1 MTTYVG
7 IDIAK
12 EVHWVCAID
21 VMGKTLLD
29 RKLLN
34 TTEDLNQL
42 VEELRA
48 LPEPLRVGI
57 DVLGGIAALA
67 QVVLLDAD
75 MALVHVPG
83 LAVNRARQG
92 TVGGESKSDPRDARV
107 IADQVRT
114 RTNLRPVTLESEL
127 DVELRLLVSRRGDLT
142 QEQTRRLARMHD
154 LLVGIFPELE
164 HAIDLTSKTVLT
176 LLTGFVTPVELRQAT
191 EKTLIKHLGALAQR
205 AYGRD
210 LIAAVRQC
218 AERQHIV
225 VPGQALTAR
234 IIKEMAREALDTL
247 THLAQIDDDIEQRL
261 TRHPD
266 AALIRSLPGMGALL
280 TAEFIAQAGNIDR
293 FKSADSLAAAA
304 GLAPVLKQSGKSRW
318 LHRPNGGNK
327 GLKRVFYQSAFAS
340 LRCADSKAFY
350 TRKRQE
356 GKRHH
361 QAVIALARR
370 RINALWAM
378 LRNRQPFVTHVNIS
392 A

>member
-1 MTTYVG
+1 MKTFAG

-12 EVHWVCAID
+12 EVHWICAID
-21 VMGKTLLD
+21 SQGTVLLN

-34 TTEDLNQL
+34 TPEDLNRL
-42 VEELRA
+42 VAELLA
-48 LPEPLRVGI
+48 LPQPVRIGI

-67 QVVLLDAD
+67 QAVLLQAGL
-75 MALVHVPG
+75 ALVHLPG

-114 RTNLRPVTLESEL
+114 RADLRPVVAESEL
-127 DVELRLLVSRRGDLT
+127 DIELRLLVSRRGDLT
-142 QEQTRRLARMHD
+142 GEQTRRLARMHD

-164 HAIDLTSKTVLT
+164 HALDLTSKTALT
-176 LLTGFVTPVELRQAT
+176 LLTTFVTPAELRQANDALLA
-191 EKTLIKHLGALAQR
+191 EPLGPLANR
-205 AYGRD
+205 TYGRRLLATARELAD
-210 LIAAVRQC
+210 RQT
-218 AERQHIV
+218 IV
-225 VPGQALTAR
+225 VPGEGLTAR
-234 IIKEMAREALDTL
+234 LIKELACEALVAIEL
-247 THLAQIDDDIEQRL
+247 LAALDHELKDRL
-261 TRHPD
+261 AHHAD

-280 TAEFIAQAGNIDR
+280 TAEFIAEAGAIDR
-293 FKSADSLAAAA
+293 FKSPDALAAAA
-304 GLAPVLKQSGKSRW
+304 GLAPVLKQSGKTRW
-318 LHRPNGGNK
+318 LKRPNGGNK

-340 LRCADSKAFY
+340 LRCPDSRAFY

-370 RINALWAM
+370 RINVLWTM
-378 LRNRQPFVTHVNIS
+378 LQNRQPFANNFSTH